1 MLILKS
7 LSLWGYLWVLNLVFL
22 LYSSRFKG
30 LNLHLKTERRFWD
43 QQMFVYSIK
52 E

>member
-22 LYSSRFKG
+22 LHSSRP
-30 LNLHLKTERRFWD
+30 
-43 QQMFVYSIK
+43 
-52 E
+52 